1 MEGDG
6 MKTVII
12 GGVAGGATCAA
23 RLRRL
28 DENAQIVVLERGDYI
43 SFANCGLPYYIGG
56 VIEDRDD
63 LLLQT
68 PEEMS
73 RKLNIDV
80 RIRHEV
86 VAINREKKTL
96 TVRRLETGEQYE
108 ESYDKLVISTGSSP
122 LRPPIPGIDS
132 PRVCT
137 LTTLPDTDAIKRFIQ
152 DNARRAV
159 VVGGGFIGLEAAEN
173 LHRAGLEVSIV
184 ELGNQVM
191 PPLDFEMAQ
200 LLHRHLASKGV
211 ELYLGDGV
219 AEFSDRDRYLELR
232 LSSGRTIEADIVI
245 LSVGVRPNNKLARAA
260 GLKIGERGGIVVNES
275 MLTSDPDIYAVGD
288 AAEVRDFVFGEPAMV
303 PLAGPAN
310 KQGRVA
316 ANNIAGIKDSFSAVQ
331 GSAIVRVFNLT
342 AAVTGTNEKQLTRR
356 GLVRGRDYEVAI
368 ITQNP
373 HAGYY
378 PGARPMT
385 LKLLFSTD
393 GKKIFGAQIVGR
405 EGVDKRID
413 TIGTAMRLGA
423 SVFDLA
429 KLEFAYSPPYSSA
442 KDPVNMLGFV
452 AGNVLSGKVRFCE
465 WDAIEN
471 NSDSLLLDVR
481 EKDELKAF
489 SLLEAVHI
497 PLGELRRRADELDS
511 SRHIIIMCAIG
522 VRAYNAAR
530 ILMQRG
536 FENVSVYP
544 GGALFYRL
552 THYGKTESSLIYPGP
567 AAEDKQIPP
576 A

>member
-1 MEGDG
+1 

-12 GGVAGGATCAA
+12 GGVAGGAGCAA

-28 DENAQIVVLERGDYI
+28 DESAEIIVFERGEYI
-43 SFANCGLPYYIGG
+43 SFANCGLPYHIGG
-56 VIEDRDD
+56 VIRDRDD

-73 RKLNIDV
+73 RKFSVDV
-80 RIRHEV
+80 RVRHEV
-86 VAINREKKTL
+86 AAINRERKTV
-96 TVRRLETGEQYE
+96 TVKRLETGELYDE
-108 ESYDKLVISTGSSP
+108 PYDKLAIATGSTP
-122 LRPPIPGIDS
+122 LIPPIPGADS
-132 PRVCT
+132 PRVRT
-137 LTTLPDTDAIKRFIQ
+137 LWTLPDTDAIKALIQ
-152 DNARRAV
+152 NNARRAV
-159 VVGGGFIGLEAAEN
+159 VVGGGFVGLEAAEN

-200 LLHRHLASKGV
+200 LLHQHLASKGV
-211 ELYLGDGV
+211 DLHLGEGV
-219 AEFSDRDRYLELR
+219 AEFSDRDRFAELR
-232 LSSGRTIEADIVI
+232 LSSGRMIEADIVI

-260 GLKIGERGGIVVNES
+260 GLKIGERGGIAVDEN

-288 AAEVRDFVFGEPAMV
+288 VAEVRDFVFDDPAMV

-316 ANNIAGIKDSFSAVQ
+316 ANNIAGIKDSFGAVQ
-331 GSAIVRVFNLT
+331 GSAIVRVFDLT
-342 AAVTGTNEKQLTRR
+342 AAVTGANEKQLARR

-385 LKLLFSTD
+385 LKLLFSTN

-452 AGNVLSGKVRFCE
+452 AGNILSGKVRFCD
-465 WDAIEN
+465 WDAIEKI
-471 NSDSLLLDVR
+471 SDSLVLNVR
-481 EKDELKAF
+481 EEGELRAF
-489 SLLEAVHI
+489 SLPGAVHI
-497 PLGELRRRADELDS
+497 PLGELRRRADELDNS
-511 SRHIIIMCAIG
+511 KHIIIMCAIG

-530 ILMQRG
+530 ILMQCG

-552 THYGKTESSLIYPGP
+552 THYGKTESRPIHPGP
-567 AAEDKQIPP
+567 AAEDKQIPLT
-576 A
+576 